1 MRLTLGMVP
10 GKARASTAT
19 METIMRELNENEME
33 ETSGGLAFTIFV
45 VRRLIQAGW
54 DYDHA
59 NASR

>member
-1 MRLTLGMVP
+1 
-10 GKARASTAT
+10 
-19 METIMRELNENEME
+19 MRELNENEME